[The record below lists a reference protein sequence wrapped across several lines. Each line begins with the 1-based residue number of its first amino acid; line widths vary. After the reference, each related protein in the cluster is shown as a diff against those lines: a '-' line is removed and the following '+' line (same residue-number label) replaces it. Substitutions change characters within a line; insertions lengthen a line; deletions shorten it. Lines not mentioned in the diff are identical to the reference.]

1 MLMQSTPPGRSSVA
15 TRPARWPMVVRCV
28 TALIGSYAAA
38 AALAALLARLLPI
51 DRAEATGWALILSVL
66 LYAVIGLWCFH
77 ETRLSRVAGWV
88 WGTALVGGALL
99 WLLGVRP

>member
-1 MLMQSTPPGRSSVA
+1 
-15 TRPARWPMVVRCV
+15 MVVRCV
-28 TALIGSYAAA
+28 TALFGSYAAA

>member
-1 MLMQSTPPGRSSVA
+1 
-15 TRPARWPMVVRCV
+15 MVVRCV

-77 ETRLSRVAGWV
+77 ETRLSRVGGWV